1 MLNLEQ
7 YSPKRK
13 YPKFIVLGIGYLFL
27 FVNFTLA
34 ANITINNNSS
44 TEFGQGY
51 ALTTTCDTYLTVNF
65 TSEFDNATSKF
76 NMKNMTLGDIS
87 TKLHDKKVTLSLL
100 NESTNQI
107 VSSSNLYFDID
118 STGTVFTS
126 PLSTTSNIDYTTVST
141 GGANEVGTSSIT
153 FINLLKQNG
162 SKIPTEEVNRVI
174 IETSQTGE
182 CTVPVITCANGGT
195 CALGETGPG
204 GGPVIYV
211 AQTPF
216 TEPVSGNTY
225 KYIEAAPKNW
235 VTGVT
240 DPNSFL
246 CSDSNQISG
255 ALSEAIGS
263 AIINTNAYLAE
274 ADCIGSSSASNPA
287 GLLKI
292 VSEIRKYGSTWNLPT
307 LAEVQAMC
315 KFARFGATIA
325 PTKTNCDDSGG
336 SLDTV
341 NWLSTSSYAS
351 SSKQSG
357 VGWSSYVTFNTGVT
371 NKLSAVQATR
381 SNFRPIRYFN

>member
-13 YPKFIVLGIGYLFL
+13 LPKFIILGIGYLFL

-34 ANITINNNSS
+34 ANITLNNNSS
-44 TEFGQGY
+44 TEFGQGF

-65 TSEFDNATSKF
+65 TSEFDNATNKF
-76 NMKNMTLGDIS
+76 NMKNMTIGDIS

-100 NESTNQI
+100 KESTNQI

-118 STGTVFTS
+118 STGIVFTS
-126 PLSTTSNIDYTTVST
+126 PLSTTTNIDYTTVST

-153 FINLLKQNG
+153 FLNILKQDG
-162 SKIPTEEVNRVI
+162 SKIPTEDVNRVI
-174 IETSQTGE
+174 VETSNPGE
-182 CTVPVITCANGGT
+182 CSVPVITCANGGT
-195 CALGETGPG
+195 CALGDTGPS

-211 AQTPF
+211 AQTSF

-235 VTGVT
+235 VTGVI
-240 DPNSFL
+240 DPNAFL

-263 AIINTNAYLAE
+263 AIVNTNAYLAQT
-274 ADCIGSSSASNPA
+274 DCTGSSSASSPA
-287 GLLKI
+287 GILKI
-292 VSEIRKYGSTWNLPT
+292 VSEIRKYGATWNLPT

-315 KFARFGATIA
+315 KVARFGATIA
-325 PTKTNCDDSGG
+325 PTKTNCNDSGG
-336 SLDTV
+336 NLDTV
-341 NWLSTSSYAS
+341 NWLSTSSYVT

-357 VGWSSYVTFNTGVT
+357 AGWSSYVTFNTGVT
-371 NKLSAVQATR
+371 NNSSAIQASR
-381 SNFRPIRYFN
+381 SNFRPVRYFN